1 MAETPV
7 NLENEKKKNLK
18 LALAVASL
26 GVLGFFALYIIFF
39 LSLFSLYPAENKI
52 YFFDK
57 GLYRTFDMKKWEE
70 FKNPEIG
77 SNPKGAVG
85 TEGIWVLSTVMKKP
99 LLKLITETETKE
111 MPLPDINFGDISVC
125 SSQILCLGNEL
136 HLFLENNDTLV
147 WFKYDGKQC

>member
-39 LSLFSLYPAENKI
+39 LSMVFSPFLLFSFLPFPSFSKDVVGLDGNLLIFSETVDFKGATYEEPPQKKMTLRIYNGESISEPEEIQSFFSLYPAENKI

-57 GLYRTFDMKKWEE
+57 GLYR
-70 FKNPEIG
+70 KNRFSFLPFH
-77 SNPKGAVG
+77 
-85 TEGIWVLSTVMKKP
+85 
-99 LLKLITETETKE
+99 LLKT
-111 MPLPDINFGDISVC
+111 
-125 SSQILCLGNEL
+125 
-136 HLFLENNDTLV
+136 
-147 WFKYDGKQC
+147 